1 MSTATLSPDRPL
13 RAVWDPSDAEGARRA
28 LEGEKNRWRVF
39 LNAKD
44 ALLGHFRTTGAVAA
58 RMIARLQ
65 ASGAARMVRRVAGWL
80 FGGFQLVRRG
90 LTTAG
95 VRPGIAW
102 LLSTQFGQSL
112 VRKAGKPVLGL
123 VRQAAGTVK
132 KALGWCLRLFGNRGR
147 QRADKID
154 QAVQNLW
161 TRLVEATRSLRA
173 HSSALLKPS
182 SLPMQAAGT
191 LAKARTLSALLK
203 RWLPMPWNLIAR
215 VIANILVLPASVRRD
230 AQRFVGHWTSNKPG
244 PENEPTPPAAAK
256 SEQAEVLDLDVER
269 AKHDQQLT
277 LDDVEPS
284 LQRYPASK
292 TRQQAKRKR

>member
-13 RAVWDPSDAEGARRA
+13 RAVWDPSDAESARQA

-44 ALLGHFRTTGAVAA
+44 ALLGQFRSTGAVAA

-80 FGGFQLVRRG
+80 FGGLQLVRRG

-102 LLSTQFGQSL
+102 VLSTQLGQNL
-112 VRKAGKPVLGL
+112 VRRAGKPVLNLLGN
-123 VRQAAGTVK
+123 AASAVK
-132 KALGWCLRLFGNRGR
+132 KALGWCLRLFGNSGR
-147 QRADKID
+147 QLADKID
-154 QAVQNLW
+154 QAAQNLW
-161 TRLVEATRSLRA
+161 TRVVEATRFLRA
-173 HSSALLKPS
+173 HTNALLKPS
-182 SLPMQAAGT
+182 SLPMQAMGT
-191 LAKARTLSALLK
+191 LAKARTLSALLR

-215 VIANILVLPASVRRD
+215 VIAHILVLPASVRRD
-230 AQRFVGHWTSNKPG
+230 AQRFVGQWTSSEPG
-244 PENEPTPPAAAK
+244 PEEAPTPPASAK
-256 SEQAEVLDLDVER
+256 AKPADVVDLDAER
-269 AKHDQQLT
+269 AKHDEQLT
-277 LDDVEPS
+277 LDEPS

-292 TRQQAKRKR
+292 SRQQAKRKR